1 MSGFLQYLQHD
12 SNYEIKDLETY
23 SHNIHSP
30 ADFFI
35 RKFDGKTNL
44 GSTQLRH
51 EDEILESKL
60 LSSSLLENVQYR
72 FRDFSRICRGET
84 LVSYKYTITIIL
96 SNMHGLDC
104 K

>member
-1 MSGFLQYLQHD
+1 MKD
-12 SNYEIKDLETY
+12 SETY
-23 SHNIHSP
+23 THSIHSP

-35 RKFDGKTNL
+35 RKFDRKTNL
-44 GSTQLRH
+44 TSTQLRNE
-51 EDEILESKL
+51 EDILESKL

-84 LVSYKYTITIIL
+84 LVSLNYTITIIL
-96 SNMHGLDC
+96 ANIHRFEY